1 MKPLVQ
7 SALEYIAD
15 NLQEIILLPID
26 MSCMNSV
33 LVRQLASIVDVAI
46 LETLNDRKDKLRSKL
61 YMKKLEVTFEDEQNY
76 LVRCVNCCG
85 LLTKSQRNWQVCPNT
100 RLFIDANGQAKRQH
114 VIDLDWDL
122 NKFLL
127 FLRQKK
133 IDWNVLYWKLIACAL
148 DYKCSECGD
157 RFAGNKL
164 NQCAYH
170 TNVPL
175 NGLEPNEV
183 YFSCC
188 N

>member
-76 LVRCVNCCG
+76 LVRCVLAG
-85 LLTKSQRNWQVCPNT
+85 LSERTTLHRCQRPGQTPARHRF
-100 RLFIDANGQAKRQH
+100 RLGPQ
-114 VIDLDWDL
+114 
-122 NKFLL
+122 
-127 FLRQKK
+127 
-133 IDWNVLYWKLIACAL
+133 
-148 DYKCSECGD
+148 
-157 RFAGNKL
+157 
-164 NQCAYH
+164 
-170 TNVPL
+170 
-175 NGLEPNEV
+175 
-183 YFSCC
+183 
-188 N
+188 